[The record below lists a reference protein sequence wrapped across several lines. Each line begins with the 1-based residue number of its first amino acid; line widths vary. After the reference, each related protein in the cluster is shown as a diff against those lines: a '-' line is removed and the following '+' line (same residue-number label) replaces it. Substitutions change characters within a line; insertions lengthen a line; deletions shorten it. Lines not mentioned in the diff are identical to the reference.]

1 MRLMDDPT
9 CLKFDVMPSF
19 GPPPPSPRHLL
30 PQEATKANP
39 QFAAAYTNLGTI
51 YQNMKQ
57 NEKARYARLPVSF

>member
-1 MRLMDDPT
+1 MDDPT
-9 CLKFDVMPSF
+9 YLKFDMMLSF
-19 GPPPPSPRHLL
+19 DPPPPSHPPLL